1 MLRETPMKPTR
12 NAPSSLTST
21 VAVSSKEGAVMATSL
36 NALTQASVMLASS
49 YKHFHWTVAGP
60 HFAPL
65 HALYDTHAALIAVH
79 VDDLAER
86 IIQLGGVPMALPGEV
101 AAKSPLKAPESGVVA
116 WRAQLAWLDAA
127 HVAVIRHLTEAIA
140 DATDP
145 GVADLLTRV
154 VQDHQKMAW
163 MIRASAH
170 GA

>member
-1 MLRETPMKPTR
+1 MKSARPPR
-12 NAPSSLTST
+12 ALLTAV
-21 VAVSSKEGAVMATSL
+21 VAVPAKEASAMAASL
-36 NALTQASVMLASS
+36 NALVQASSMLTSA

-65 HALYDTHAALIAVH
+65 HALYDSHAETIAAH

-86 IIQLGGVPMALPGEV
+86 IVQLGAVPMVLPAEV
-101 AAKSPLKAPESGVVA
+101 AASSPLKAPDPGVVD
-116 WRAQLAWLDAA
+116 WTTQLGWLEAA
-127 HVAVIRHLTEAIA
+127 HIAVIRHLTEAIS

-145 GVADLLTRV
+145 GVADLLTRL

-163 MIRASAH
+163 MIRASLH